1 MSSQKFTTALLAIA
15 GVITISALSTSASAP
30 PSPADT
36 APTTTIATP
45 VVAGCA
51 TTVSGATSTTVDEA
65 FINLCDA
72 VLTREDEGY
81 DKEVVL
87 NGATFKCTSIPAGTT
102 TDFNRSFFENRISE
116 ISEQVAAWN
125 LAKVSNPNAPWAPV
139 NPPKQS
145 CNFPFTSTESNTN
158 TISPL
163 NSTKF
168 GAGSFATTCTTEFKM
183 DTTFVYAMTIP
194 TTNPQGSSMVLP
206 ATTAWP
212 WTLGFGGTRNC
223 TWKLTFGSTG
233 ELSGTIAQNFGDL
246 PKTQASVA
254 WNCKEGYSKV
264 ICVSYTVTSEIT
276 VTGGTKSFE
285 GATGFGIQTDVRILP
300 ATLVDMPFEAEGP
313 GKTVFASSS
322 RRYKLPVLK
331 LADTIAKPK
340 STVSLRF
347 KSKASA
353 VNKKLSYTVSNARKA
368 TCSITGKSGATNVT
382 LVKSVKSSTKGL
394 ISTSL
399 TSSTLRSKL
408 KLTAGKTASLTITCA
423 VGKTKVIRRVS
434 QVLR

>member
-1 MSSQKFTTALLAIA
+1 MSSKKFTAALLAIT
-15 GVITISALSTSASAP
+15 GVITVSALGTSASAP
-30 PSPADT
+30 PVSTEPT
-36 APTTTIATP
+36 TTTTIATP

-102 TDFNRSFFENRISE
+102 TDFNRSYFENRMDE
-116 ISEQVAAWN
+116 ISRQVSDWRN
-125 LAKVSNPNAPWAPV
+125 SNPRATWSPV

-145 CNFPFTSTESNTN
+145 CNFPFTSKESDTAA
-158 TISPL
+158 TFPVS
-163 NSTKF
+163 STKF

-183 DTTFVYAMTIP
+183 DTTFVYTMTIP
-194 TTNPQGSSMVLP
+194 TSNPEGNSMVLP
-206 ATTAWP
+206 ATKAWP
-212 WTLGFGGTRNC
+212 WTLGFSGTRNC

-246 PKTQASVA
+246 PKTQANVA
-254 WNCKEGYSKV
+254 WNCKEGYTKV

-276 VTGGTKSFE
+276 VTGGTNSFE
-285 GATGFGIQTDVRILP
+285 GATGSGIQTDVRILP
-300 ATLVDMPFEAEGP
+300 ALLVDMPFEADS
-313 GKTVFASSS
+313 TVLAASSGG
-322 RRYKLPVLK
+322 RYKLPVLK
-331 LADTIAKPK
+331 LADAIAKPK

-347 KSKASA
+347 KPKASA
-353 VNKKLSYTVSNARKA
+353 TKKLSYTVSNARKA
-368 TCSITGKSGATNVT
+368 TCSVTGKSGARNVT
-382 LVKSVKSSTKGL
+382 LVKSVRSSSKGV

-423 VGKTKVIRRVS
+423 VGKAKVVRRVS
-434 QVLR
+434 QVLK